1 MAQMTHSPVEVSR
14 WPRAAVIA
22 ACLLLV
28 VVAAWPFLVWKKAP
42 PITKEWPVAQT
53 SEVELKEGRLTGKAT
68 GEVFSGWL
76 TESYGNGVLRSR
88 SFVSNGVLEG
98 LSEGW
103 HTNGVLQV
111 SEHFVG
117 GRSEGAV
124 TKWST
129 AGVRISEASTRAGI
143 LEGRF
148 QRWHTNGV
156 LAEEMEMLRGQ
167 PHGMARSWY
176 PSGNPKA
183 EVQLENG
190 KVVAQRYWD
199 DMAAAPSVAGAG
211 AGGAP

>member
-1 MAQMTHSPVEVSR
+1 MAQMTHSPVEVTR
-14 WPRAAVIA
+14 WPRAAVVV

-28 VVAAWPFLVWKKAP
+28 VLAAWPFLVWNKGQ
-42 PITKEWPVAQT
+42 PIVREWPVAQT
-53 SEVELKEGRLTGKAT
+53 SEVELKEGRLTRKGT

-76 TESYGNGVLRSR
+76 TEAYGTGQLRSR

-124 TKWST
+124 TKWSPD
-129 AGVRISEASTRAGI
+129 GVRVSQANTREGR

-156 LAEEMEMLRGQ
+156 LAEEMVMLHGQ

-183 EVQLENG
+183 EVHLENG
-190 KVVAQRYWD
+190 KVMAQRYWD
-199 DMAAAPSVAGAG
+199 DMASAPNVAGAG

>member
-1 MAQMTHSPVEVSR
+1 M
-14 WPRAAVIA
+14 A
-22 ACLLLV
+22 ACRGCRCV
-28 VVAAWPFLVWKKAP
+28 PFVGRVGRVAIPGLEEGP
-42 PITKEWPVAQT
+42 PITREWPVAQT

-129 AGVRISEASTRAGI
+129 AGVRISEASTRAGM

-199 DMAAAPSVAGAG
+199 DMAAASSVAGAG